1 MSLITN
7 PTYAQLQSTIA
18 DHLHRAD
25 LTSVIPDFIG
35 IAEQRMSSDLKARDM
50 ETKTTLTATI
60 GVGTIAAPTDLVE
73 TRRIVLTSSPY
84 SVVSYAPPEKISNTY
99 IPTLTGIPVEF
110 TVTGGNFE
118 FGPIPDAA
126 YTMELTY
133 SQRIPAL
140 SASNTTN
147 WVLMKWP
154 YLYLYGALLASAPY
168 MRDDNRIP
176 VWQNIYAE
184 MVDNVNS
191 VDWYSGASMKVRN
204 G

>member
-7 PTYAQLQSTIA
+7 PTYAQLQTTIA

-60 GVGTIAAPTDLVE
+60 GVGTVAAPTDLVE

-147 WVLMKWP
+147 WVLTKWP
-154 YLYLYGALLASAPY
+154 YLYLYGASLASAPY